1 MLFNYQITT
10 KQGQPQSG
18 SVDAPSVDMAI
29 AALQRRDFVV
39 VKIEPAIKKSFLASL
54 GLFQSVKSRELVI
67 LSRQLATLVE
77 AKVSLVSAFRLVAGE
92 SSNSTL
98 AEILITV
105 TDDIKS
111 GVSIADALAKHPK
124 AFSDFYVSMI
134 RSGEESGKLS
144 DVFNYLADYL
154 ERSYELVSKA
164 KNALVYPAFVVV
176 TFIAVMILMLVLVIP
191 KLSIILLESG
201 QEIPFYTKII
211 INISDFFVSYGIILA
226 VVLIVAGVF
235 GWNYTKTPAGKLS
248 FDRSKISVPYI
259 GSLYRKLYLSRM
271 ADNLNTM
278 LTSGVSVVRAI
289 EITAAVVDNEVYKNI
304 LADVAE
310 AVKSGQSMSDI
321 FSRYPEVPSV
331 MSQMIKVGE
340 ETGRMGFVLQ
350 TLARFYR
357 REVDNEVD
365 TIVGLIEPVMIVIL
379 GVGVGILLTSVLVP
393 IYNLASAI

>member
-10 KQGQPQSG
+10 KEGQPQSG
-18 SVDAPSVDMAI
+18 SIDAPNIDMAI
-29 AALQRRDFVV
+29 AALQRREFVIV
-39 VKIEPAIKKSFLASL
+39 SIEPSIKPSFFASL
-54 GLFQSVKSRELVI
+54 GLFQRVNSREVVI

-77 AKVSLVSAFRLVAGE
+77 AKVSIVSAFRLVATE
-92 SSNSTL
+92 SGNP
-98 AEILITV
+98 ILSGVLVNV

-111 GVSIADALAKHPK
+111 GVSIAEALAKHPNV
-124 AFSDFYVSMI
+124 FSDFYVSMI

-176 TFIAVMILMLVLVIP
+176 TFIAVMVLMLVLVIP
-191 KLSIILLESG
+191 KLSVILLESG
-201 QEIPFYTKII
+201 QEIPFYTRMII
-211 INISDFFVSYGIILA
+211 GLSDFFVSYGIIFA
-226 VVLIVAGVF
+226 IALIIAAIF
-235 GWNYTKTPAGKLS
+235 GWNYTKTPAGAIS
-248 FDRSKISVPYI
+248 WARFKISVPYI
-259 GSLYRKLYLSRM
+259 GSLYRKLYLSRI

-278 LTSGVSVVRAI
+278 LTSGVSVVRSI
-289 EITAAVVDNEVYKNI
+289 EITAAVVDNAVYKMI
-304 LADVAE
+304 LEDVGQ
-310 AVKSGQSMSDI
+310 AVKSGQAMSDI
-321 FSRYPEVPSV
+321 FARYPEVPGV
-331 MSQMIKVGE
+331 MSQMVKVGE
-340 ETGRMGFVLQ
+340 ETGRLGFVLN

-365 TIVGLIEPVMIVIL
+365 TIVGLIEPVMIVVL